1 MRKMI
6 KTGIGLLVG
15 AGVVAGAL
23 AYFRSTKPLGKPEQ
37 ITLAVS
43 PQTLC
48 LSAYVAYARGFFE
61 REGLTVIWKPYE
73 SGRDAF
79 KANME
84 GAADLSMTGETPLM
98 FAGLDGERFFIL
110 ATIADSTRYMKIV
123 ARRSRGISKPADLQG
138 KTIGVGKGATTEYF
152 LQAFLTFNGIAR
164 DRVRTVY
171 MSPTKM
177 TEPLLRGDID
187 AAVNPPPQATEQ
199 ERRLGTD
206 GVTFANEQLYK
217 ETWNLVGR
225 PEFIKAHPES
235 VKKVLRA
242 LIEAER
248 YIVQNPDDARKITTD
263 YIEKNAPDFTDYNYD
278 LRIDRTLLVSLEEQ
292 ARWAIATG
300 LTDKREVPNYLN
312 FFYPNN
318 LEAVAPESVA
328 LNYK

>member
-1 MRKMI
+1 MGKTI
-6 KTGIGLLVG
+6 KTGIGLLVVTVAI
-15 AGVVAGAL
+15 AGVA
-23 AYFRSTKPLGKPEQ
+23 AYIYGNKLSTKPEK

-61 REGLTVIWKPYE
+61 REGLQVIWKPYE

-84 GAADLSMTGETPLM
+84 GAADLSVTGETPLM
-98 FAGLDGERFFIL
+98 FAGLEGERFFII
-110 ATIADSTRYMKIV
+110 ATIADSNKYMKIV
-123 ARRSRGISKPADLQG
+123 ARRSLGIFKPTDLKG
-138 KTIGVGKGATTEYF
+138 KTIAVGKGATTEYF

-171 MSPTKM
+171 MSPTQM

-206 GVTFANEQLYK
+206 SITFENQQLYRG
-217 ETWNLVGR
+217 TWNLVGR
-225 PEFIKAHPES
+225 PEFVKAHPDA
-235 VKKVLRA
+235 VKKLLRA
-242 LIEAER
+242 LIQAEH
-248 YIVQNPDDARKITTD
+248 YMVQNPDDARKITTD
-263 YIEKNAPDFTDYNYD
+263 YIGKDAPDLSDYNYD
-278 LRIDRTLLVSLEEQ
+278 VRIDRALLVSLEEQ
-292 ARWAIATG
+292 ARWAISAG
-300 LTDKREVPNYLN
+300 LSDKREIPNYLT
-312 FFYPNN
+312 FFYPDD

-328 LNYK
+328 LR